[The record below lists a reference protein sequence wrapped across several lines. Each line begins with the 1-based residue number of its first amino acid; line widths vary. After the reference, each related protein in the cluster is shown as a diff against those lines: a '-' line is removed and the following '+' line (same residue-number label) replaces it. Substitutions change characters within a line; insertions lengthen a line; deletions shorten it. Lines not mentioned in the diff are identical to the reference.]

1 MRESPENM
9 TFVGMQERYSEW
21 DDYSQEAFDK
31 AFDKAILM
39 AKKQLVQLDALNAD
53 ALDQA
58 TTLSLTLYRKHLE
71 NSIDDE
77 QWLYHNYPINQMQS
91 IHSNIPSLL
100 INQHLVTNIE
110 EAKAYIALVQAVP
123 VIIKDLNI
131 RANRGGN
138 PPDK

>member
-1 MRESPENM
+1 M

>member
-1 MRESPENM
+1 LRESPENM

-77 QWLYHNYPINQMQS
+77 QWLYHNYPINQMQG